1 MKKIL
6 FCLLYFP
13 FLVSANSNLTES
25 DISTYLTDI
34 CKSTPYYFTKKMN
47 GLIMKDNSES
57 SIGKVSRADIDRYK
71 LIEKYKN
78 LSDDSFK
85 SYSTLIDMTGEIN
98 FNNTRSETRIAGIC
112 SVLIAQ
118 DDIMDVNAS
127 YMMVHGDGGSKLPDV
142 IMKTVLNK
150 NVNELKPL
158 LEKIKNLD

>member
-1 MKKIL
+1 
-6 FCLLYFP
+6 
-13 FLVSANSNLTES
+13 
-25 DISTYLTDI
+25 
-34 CKSTPYYFTKKMN
+34 
-47 GLIMKDNSES
+47 MKDNSES

-85 SYSTLIDMTGEIN
+85 SYSTVIDMTGEIN
-98 FNNTRSETRIAGIC
+98 FNNVRSETRIAGAC
-112 SVLIAQ
+112 LVLIAE
-118 DDIMDVNAS
+118 DDIMDVIAS
-127 YMMVHGDGGSKLPDV
+127 YMMVHGDGRSKLPDV